1 MGSRCRPAAPAKDGA
16 EGADDYYNE
25 EDYYGDYNTEYYG
38 EEYYAEEDAE
48 DPENEKKVAK

>member
-1 MGSRCRPAAPAKDGA
+1 MKAAKDGA